1 MTFAFS
7 DLLGLAWIFA
17 FPAFL
22 HIINAYNGRNR
33 GITVPRSPVERID
46 IPKTQRKPVKSNR
59 GEYSEPHIKV
69 KPEITYTTERTRDK
83 IKIVPAPVKYT
94 PQDTR
99 APAVTLARPWV
110 TVCCI
115 LPKRIAPAKQQIYA
129 PMPAVS
135 KPAKFKKARKP
146 RAPSFEKLTHE
157 DISDLK
163 AHLSI
168 DIFKRLNYFELAHLK
183 TAATKRG
190 IDDWVSLLDSR
201 LSYEENKLNLIQQYG
216 AHESDSDLMQKYRDY
231 QDLARQEYTQL
242 QV

>member
-1 MTFAFS
+1 M
-7 DLLGLAWIFA
+7 
-17 FPAFL
+17 
-22 HIINAYNGRNR
+22 
-33 GITVPRSPVERID
+33 PRTAPQRID
-46 IPKTQRKPVKSNR
+46 IPKFQRKRAISQPEKYR
-59 GEYSEPHIKV
+59 T
-69 KPEITYTTERTRDK
+69 PEII
-83 IKIVPAPVKYT
+83 IKPTIIKPVTQSKPVPIIRAALVTYT
-94 PQDTR
+94 PQGKK
-99 APAVTLARPWV
+99 PAVTLARPWV
-110 TVCCI
+110 PVCCI